1 MACMARHKGLK
12 MANYILRYKYP
23 IFLSFFLSIL
33 LGIMDVGKGI
43 ILKEIID
50 TAITNNNSGFVRII
64 VVIILFI
71 LSNIVL
77 YASFQRLSLLIAS
90 YICEDIK
97 NDLIGNI
104 INKPGYDN
112 MEFISTVNKDVD
124 MIYEKKLINLFM
136 LVRTMSSFVLSL
148 GYLIYVNIYIA
159 MSVVACGLI
168 SIYLPSL
175 FVNKSSELK
184 NVYIEATAQFFRML
198 KELLYGIE
206 TIKLFMLENE
216 YLIKLNDSN
225 KKVEE
230 SRLRSNFY
238 DDCIQL
244 LVTSN
249 GFLILSINVVLAAFL
264 SHKGYFSIG
273 TALAIMQVM
282 NYVIL
287 PINQG
292 PFYIAEMNSIYPIE
306 QKILGILEKVTYEKT
321 LDKEKVLQEE
331 IKTIEIKNLSYC
343 YPGSQSFAIEN
354 LDLLLERGKKYVL
367 LGSSGSGKSTLL
379 KVLTK
384 LNKAYSG
391 KIEIDGEE
399 LSDIDEISLRKKINF
414 VQQNPYIFQD
424 TLEFNICLRHDVEK
438 KELDKVIELV
448 NLKELIRKLPNGVKT
463 VLSDNG
469 NNLSG
474 GEKQKIAIAR
484 VFIREPEIIFV
495 DEGMSALDTKNT
507 YFLENMFLK
516 YNGTIVTISHKSNP
530 QILKQY
536 DQIVVMENS
545 RIVAVGNFNQVAQ
558 SPYSYLLNV

>member
-1 MACMARHKGLK
+1 MT
-12 MANYILRYKYP
+12 NYILRYKYS

-50 TAITNNNSGFVRII
+50 TAITNNNSGFLRII
-64 VVIILFI
+64 VVIIIFI

-90 YICEDIK
+90 YICKDIK

-104 INKPGYDN
+104 INKPGCDN

-124 MIYEKKLINLFM
+124 LIYEKKLINLFM

-424 TLEFNICLRHDVEK
+424 TLEFNICLGHDVEK

-507 YFLENMFLK
+507 YFLEDMFLK

>member
-1 MACMARHKGLK
+1 MT
-12 MANYILRYKYP
+12 NYILRYKYS

-50 TAITNNNSGFVRII
+50 TAITNNNSGFLRII
-64 VVIILFI
+64 VVIIIFI

-90 YICEDIK
+90 YICKDIK

-104 INKPGYDN
+104 INKSGCDN

-124 MIYEKKLINLFM
+124 LIYEKKLINLFM

>member
-1 MACMARHKGLK
+1 MACLTRYKGLK

-50 TAITNNNSGFVRII
+50 TAITNNNSGFLRII
-64 VVIILFI
+64 VVIIIFI

-90 YICEDIK
+90 YICKDIK

-104 INKPGYDN
+104 INKPGCDN

-124 MIYEKKLINLFM
+124 LIYEKKLINLFM

-391 KIEIDGEE
+391 KIGIDGEE

>member
-1 MACMARHKGLK
+1 MT
-12 MANYILRYKYP
+12 NYILRYKYS

-50 TAITNNNSGFVRII
+50 TAITNNNSGFLRII
-64 VVIILFI
+64 VVIIIFI

-90 YICEDIK
+90 YICKDIK

-104 INKPGYDN
+104 INKPGCDN

-124 MIYEKKLINLFM
+124 LIYEKKLINLFM

-321 LDKEKVLQEE
+321 LDKEKVLQEG

>member
-1 MACMARHKGLK
+1 MT
-12 MANYILRYKYP
+12 NYILRYKYS

-50 TAITNNNSGFVRII
+50 TAITNNNSGFLRII
-64 VVIILFI
+64 VVIIIFI

-90 YICEDIK
+90 YICKDIK

-104 INKPGYDN
+104 INKPCCDN

-124 MIYEKKLINLFM
+124 LIYEKKLINLFM

>member
-1 MACMARHKGLK
+1 MT
-12 MANYILRYKYP
+12 NYILRYKYS

-50 TAITNNNSGFVRII
+50 TAITNNNSGFLRII
-64 VVIILFI
+64 VVIIIFI

-90 YICEDIK
+90 YICKDIK

-104 INKPGYDN
+104 INKPGCDN

-124 MIYEKKLINLFM
+124 LIYEKKLINLFM

-216 YLIKLNDSN
+216 YLIKLDDSN

-264 SHKGYFSIG
+264 AHKGYFSIG

-321 LDKEKVLQEE
+321 LDKEKILQEE
-331 IKTIEIKNLSYC
+331 IKTIEIKNLSFC

-507 YFLENMFLK
+507 YFLEKMFLK

>member
-1 MACMARHKGLK
+1 MT
-12 MANYILRYKYP
+12 NYILRYKYS

-50 TAITNNNSGFVRII
+50 TAITNNNSGFLRII
-64 VVIILFI
+64 VVIIIFI

-90 YICEDIK
+90 YICKDIK

-104 INKPGYDN
+104 INKPGCDN

-124 MIYEKKLINLFM
+124 LIYEKKLINLFM

-159 MSVVACGLI
+159 MSVVAFGLI
-168 SIYLPSL
+168 SIFFPG
-175 FVNKSSELK
+175 FFFNKSSELK

-343 YPGSQSFAIEN
+343 YSGSQSFAIEN

-414 VQQNPYIFQD
+414 VQQDPYIFQD

-448 NLKELIRKLPNGVKT
+448 NLKELIRKLPHGVKT

>member
-1 MACMARHKGLK
+1 MT
-12 MANYILRYKYP
+12 NYILRYKYS

-50 TAITNNNSGFVRII
+50 TAITNNNSGFLRII
-64 VVIILFI
+64 VVIIIFI

-90 YICEDIK
+90 YICKDIK

-104 INKPGYDN
+104 INKPGCDN

-124 MIYEKKLINLFM
+124 LIYEKKLINLFM

-244 LVTSN
+244 LVTAN

>member
-1 MACMARHKGLK
+1 
-12 MANYILRYKYP
+12 MANYILRYKYL

-50 TAITNNNSGFVRII
+50 TAITNNNSGFLRII
-64 VVIILFI
+64 VVIVLFI
-71 LSNIVL
+71 LSNIAL

-90 YICEDIK
+90 YICKDIK

-104 INKPGYDN
+104 INKSDYDN

-136 LVRTMSSFVLSL
+136 LVRIMSSFVLSL
-148 GYLIYVNIYIA
+148 GYLIYVNLYIA
-159 MSVVACGLI
+159 MSVVACGLL

-175 FVNKSSELK
+175 FVHKSSELK
-184 NVYIEATAQFFRML
+184 NAYMEGTAQFFRML

-206 TIKLFMLENE
+206 TIKLFILENE
-216 YLIKLNDSN
+216 YLKRLNDSN

-230 SRLRSNFY
+230 SRLQSNFY

-264 SHKGYFSIG
+264 SHKGFFSIG

-292 PFYIAEMNSIYPIE
+292 PFYITEMKSIYPIE
-306 QKILGILEKVTYEKT
+306 QKILGILKKVSYETT
-321 LDKEKVLQEE
+321 LDKEEVLQEE
-331 IKTIEIKNLSYC
+331 IKTIEIKNLSFC
-343 YPGSQSFAIEN
+343 YPDSHGFALEN
-354 LDLLLERGKKYVL
+354 LDLLLERGKKYAL

-384 LNKAYSG
+384 LYKTYSG

-414 VQQNPYIFQD
+414 VQQDPYIFQD

-448 NLKELIRKLPNGVKT
+448 NLKELIRKLPHGVKT

>member
-1 MACMARHKGLK
+1 

>member
-1 MACMARHKGLK
+1 
-12 MANYILRYKYP
+12 
-23 IFLSFFLSIL
+23 
-33 LGIMDVGKGI
+33 MDVGKGI

-50 TAITNNNSGFVRII
+50 TAITNNNSGFLRII
-64 VVIILFI
+64 VVIIIFI

-90 YICEDIK
+90 YICKDIK

-112 MEFISTVNKDVD
+112 MEFISTVNKDID
-124 MIYEKKLINLFM
+124 LIYEKKLINLFM

>member
-1 MACMARHKGLK
+1 MT
-12 MANYILRYKYP
+12 NYILRYKYS

-50 TAITNNNSGFVRII
+50 TAITNNNSGFLRII
-64 VVIILFI
+64 VVIIIFI

-90 YICEDIK
+90 YICKDIK

-112 MEFISTVNKDVD
+112 MEFISTVNKDID
-124 MIYEKKLINLFM
+124 LIYEKKLINLFM

>member
-1 MACMARHKGLK
+1 MT
-12 MANYILRYKYP
+12 NYILRYKYS

-50 TAITNNNSGFVRII
+50 TAITNNNSGFLRII
-64 VVIILFI
+64 VVIIIFI

-90 YICEDIK
+90 YICKDIK

-104 INKPGYDN
+104 NKPGCDN

-124 MIYEKKLINLFM
+124 LIYEKKLINLFM

>member
-1 MACMARHKGLK
+1 MT
-12 MANYILRYKYP
+12 NYILRYKYS

-50 TAITNNNSGFVRII
+50 TAITNNNSGFLRII
-64 VVIILFI
+64 VVIIIFI

-90 YICEDIK
+90 YICKDIK

-104 INKPGYDN
+104 INKPGCDN

-124 MIYEKKLINLFM
+124 LIYEKKLINLFM

-321 LDKEKVLQEE
+321 LDKEKVLQEK

>member
-1 MACMARHKGLK
+1 MT
-12 MANYILRYKYP
+12 NYILRYKYS

-50 TAITNNNSGFVRII
+50 TAIKNNNSGFLRII
-64 VVIILFI
+64 VVIIIFI

-90 YICEDIK
+90 YICKDIK

-112 MEFISTVNKDVD
+112 MEFISTVNKDID
-124 MIYEKKLINLFM
+124 LIYEKKLINLFM

>member
-1 MACMARHKGLK
+1 MT
-12 MANYILRYKYP
+12 NYILRYKYS

-50 TAITNNNSGFVRII
+50 TAITNNNSGFLRII
-64 VVIILFI
+64 VVIIIFI

-90 YICEDIK
+90 YICKDIK

-104 INKPGYDN
+104 INKPGCDN

-124 MIYEKKLINLFM
+124 LIYEKKLINLFM

-148 GYLIYVNIYIA
+148 GYLIYVNIFIA

-184 NVYIEATAQFFRML
+184 NVYIESTAQFFRML

>member
-1 MACMARHKGLK
+1 MT
-12 MANYILRYKYP
+12 NYILRYKYS

-50 TAITNNNSGFVRII
+50 TAITNNNSGFLRII
-64 VVIILFI
+64 VVIIIFI

-90 YICEDIK
+90 YICKDIK

-104 INKPGYDN
+104 INKPGCDN

-124 MIYEKKLINLFM
+124 LIYEKKLINLFM

-225 KKVEE
+225 KKVEK

-399 LSDIDEISLRKKINF
+399 LSGIDEISLRKKINF

>member
-1 MACMARHKGLK
+1 MT
-12 MANYILRYKYP
+12 NYILRYKYS

-50 TAITNNNSGFVRII
+50 TAITNNNSGFLRII
-64 VVIILFI
+64 VVIIIFI

-90 YICEDIK
+90 YICKDIK

-104 INKPGYDN
+104 INKPGCDN

-124 MIYEKKLINLFM
+124 LIYEKKLINLFM

-168 SIYLPSL
+168 SIYLPGL

-343 YPGSQSFAIEN
+343 YSGSQSFAIEN

-391 KIEIDGEE
+391 KIDIDGEE
-399 LSDIDEISLRKKINF
+399 LSDLDEISLRKKINF
-414 VQQNPYIFQD
+414 VQQDPYIFQD

-448 NLKELIRKLPNGVKT
+448 NLKELIRKLPHGVKT

>member
-1 MACMARHKGLK
+1 MT
-12 MANYILRYKYP
+12 NYILRYKYS

-50 TAITNNNSGFVRII
+50 TAITNNNSGFLRII
-64 VVIILFI
+64 VVIIIFI

-90 YICEDIK
+90 YICKDIK

-104 INKPGYDN
+104 INKPGCDN

-124 MIYEKKLINLFM
+124 LIYEKKLINLFM

-367 LGSSGSGKSTLL
+367 LGSSGGGKSTLL

-495 DEGMSALDTKNT
+495 DEGMSAL
-507 YFLENMFLK
+507 FLK

>member
-1 MACMARHKGLK
+1 MT
-12 MANYILRYKYP
+12 NYILRYKYS

-50 TAITNNNSGFVRII
+50 TAITNNNSGFLRII
-64 VVIILFI
+64 VVIIIFI

-90 YICEDIK
+90 YICKDIK

-104 INKPGYDN
+104 INKPGCDN

-124 MIYEKKLINLFM
+124 LIYEKKLINLFM

-414 VQQNPYIFQD
+414 VQQNHYIFQD

>member
-1 MACMARHKGLK
+1 MT
-12 MANYILRYKYP
+12 NYILRYKYS

-50 TAITNNNSGFVRII
+50 TAITNNNSGFLRII
-64 VVIILFI
+64 VVIIIFI

-90 YICEDIK
+90 YICKDIK

-104 INKPGYDN
+104 INKPGCDN

-124 MIYEKKLINLFM
+124 LIYEKKLINLFM

-399 LSDIDEISLRKKINF
+399 LSGIDEISLRKKINF

>member
-1 MACMARHKGLK
+1 MT
-12 MANYILRYKYP
+12 NYILRYKYS

-50 TAITNNNSGFVRII
+50 TAITNNNSGFLRII
-64 VVIILFI
+64 VVIIIFI

-90 YICEDIK
+90 YICKDIK

-104 INKPGYDN
+104 INKPGCDN

-124 MIYEKKLINLFM
+124 LIYEKKLINLFM

>member
-1 MACMARHKGLK
+1 MT
-12 MANYILRYKYP
+12 NYILRYKYS

-50 TAITNNNSGFVRII
+50 TAITNNNSGFLRII
-64 VVIILFI
+64 VVIIIFI

-90 YICEDIK
+90 YICKDIK

-104 INKPGYDN
+104 INKPGCDN

-124 MIYEKKLINLFM
+124 LIYEKKLINLFM

-184 NVYIEATAQFFRML
+184 NVYIGATAQFFRML

>member
-1 MACMARHKGLK
+1 
-12 MANYILRYKYP
+12 MANYILRYKYL

-50 TAITNNNSGFVRII
+50 TAITNNNSGFLRII
-64 VVIILFI
+64 VVIVLFI
-71 LSNIVL
+71 LSNIAL

-90 YICEDIK
+90 YICKDIK

-104 INKPGYDN
+104 INKSDYDN

-136 LVRTMSSFVLSL
+136 LVRIMSSFVLSL
-148 GYLIYVNIYIA
+148 GYLIYVNLYIA
-159 MSVVACGLI
+159 MSVVACGLL

-175 FVNKSSELK
+175 FVHKSSELK
-184 NVYIEATAQFFRML
+184 NAYMEGTAQFFRML

-206 TIKLFMLENE
+206 TIKLFILENE
-216 YLIKLNDSN
+216 YLKRLNDSN

-230 SRLRSNFY
+230 SRLQSNFY

-424 TLEFNICLRHDVEK
+424 TLEFNICLGHDVEK

-507 YFLENMFLK
+507 YFLEDMFLK

>member
-1 MACMARHKGLK
+1 MT
-12 MANYILRYKYP
+12 NYILRYKYS

-50 TAITNNNSGFVRII
+50 TAITNNNSGFLRII
-64 VVIILFI
+64 VVIIIFI

-90 YICEDIK
+90 YICKDIK

-104 INKPGYDN
+104 INKPGCDN
-112 MEFISTVNKDVD
+112 MEFISTVNKDVEL
-124 MIYEKKLINLFM
+124 IYEKKLINLFM

>member
-1 MACMARHKGLK
+1 
-12 MANYILRYKYP
+12 MANYILRYKYL

-50 TAITNNNSGFVRII
+50 TAITNNNSGFLRII
-64 VVIILFI
+64 VVIIIFI

-90 YICEDIK
+90 YICKDIK

-104 INKPGYDN
+104 INKPGCDN

-124 MIYEKKLINLFM
+124 LIYEKKLINLFM

>member
-1 MACMARHKGLK
+1 
-12 MANYILRYKYP
+12 
-23 IFLSFFLSIL
+23 
-33 LGIMDVGKGI
+33 
-43 ILKEIID
+43 
-50 TAITNNNSGFVRII
+50 
-64 VVIILFI
+64 
-71 LSNIVL
+71 
-77 YASFQRLSLLIAS
+77 
-90 YICEDIK
+90 
-97 NDLIGNI
+97 
-104 INKPGYDN
+104 
-112 MEFISTVNKDVD
+112 
-124 MIYEKKLINLFM
+124 
-136 LVRTMSSFVLSL
+136 
-148 GYLIYVNIYIA
+148 
-159 MSVVACGLI
+159 
-168 SIYLPSL
+168 
-175 FVNKSSELK
+175 
-184 NVYIEATAQFFRML
+184 
-198 KELLYGIE
+198 
-206 TIKLFMLENE
+206 
-216 YLIKLNDSN
+216 
-225 KKVEE
+225 
-230 SRLRSNFY
+230 
-238 DDCIQL
+238 
-244 LVTSN
+244 
-249 GFLILSINVVLAAFL
+249 LSINVVLAAFL

>member
-1 MACMARHKGLK
+1 MT
-12 MANYILRYKYP
+12 NYILRYKYS

-50 TAITNNNSGFVRII
+50 TAITNNNSGFLRII
-64 VVIILFI
+64 VVIIIFI

-90 YICEDIK
+90 YICKDIK

-104 INKPGYDN
+104 INKPGCDN

-124 MIYEKKLINLFM
+124 LIYEKKLINLFM

-148 GYLIYVNIYIA
+148 CYLIYVNIYIA

>member
-1 MACMARHKGLK
+1 MT
-12 MANYILRYKYP
+12 NYILRYKYS

-50 TAITNNNSGFVRII
+50 TAITNNNSGFLRII
-64 VVIILFI
+64 VVIIIFI

-90 YICEDIK
+90 YICKDIK

-104 INKPGYDN
+104 INKPGCDN

-124 MIYEKKLINLFM
+124 LIYEKKLINLFM

-424 TLEFNICLRHDVEK
+424 TLEFNICLGHDVEK

-469 NNLSG
+469 HNLSG

-507 YFLENMFLK
+507 YFLEDMFLK

>member
-1 MACMARHKGLK
+1 
-12 MANYILRYKYP
+12 MANYILRYKYL

-50 TAITNNNSGFVRII
+50 TAITNNNSGFLRII
-64 VVIILFI
+64 VVIVLFI
-71 LSNIVL
+71 LSNIAL

-90 YICEDIK
+90 YICKDIK

-104 INKPGYDN
+104 INKSDYDN

>member
-1 MACMARHKGLK
+1 MT
-12 MANYILRYKYP
+12 NYILRYKYS

-50 TAITNNNSGFVRII
+50 TAITNNNSGFLRII
-64 VVIILFI
+64 VVIIIFI

-90 YICEDIK
+90 YICKDIK

-104 INKPGYDN
+104 INKPGCDN

-124 MIYEKKLINLFM
+124 LIYEKKLINLFM

-384 LNKAYSG
+384 LNKVYSG

-438 KELDKVIELV
+438 KELDKVIELL
-448 NLKELIRKLPNGVKT
+448 NLKELISKLPDGVKT

-516 YNGTIVTISHKSNP
+516 YNGTVVTISHKSNP

-536 DQIVVMENS
+536 DQIIVMENS

-558 SPYSYLLNV
+558 SPYSYLLNL

>member
-1 MACMARHKGLK
+1 MT
-12 MANYILRYKYP
+12 NYILRYKYS

-50 TAITNNNSGFVRII
+50 TAITNNNSGFLRII
-64 VVIILFI
+64 VVIIIFI

-90 YICEDIK
+90 YICKDIK

-104 INKPGYDN
+104 INKPGCDN

-124 MIYEKKLINLFM
+124 LIYEKKLINLFM

-391 KIEIDGEE
+391 KIKIDGEE

>member
-1 MACMARHKGLK
+1 MT
-12 MANYILRYKYP
+12 NYILRYKYS

-50 TAITNNNSGFVRII
+50 TAITNNNSGFLRII
-64 VVIILFI
+64 VVIIIFI

-90 YICEDIK
+90 YICKDIK

-112 MEFISTVNKDVD
+112 MEFISTVNKDID
-124 MIYEKKLINLFM
+124 LIYEKKLINLFM

-463 VLSDNG
+463 VLSDNV